1 MSIVN
6 DVLEV
11 VLQLINSLGLF
22 KPAILGPL
30 TPEPGIA
37 VMLGPSN
44 PETVYMSKDAYLYL
58 DITLNGRHSNLW
70 LLTGD
75 MNRIHSGLTRAKKYA
90 EGQGW
95 EIVDI
100 TTQTLP
106 QVIDREPNN
115 DWLMASSLIV
125 KVYQTAE

>member
-1 MSIVN
+1 MN
-6 DVLEV
+6 DVLEA
-11 VLQLINSLGLF
+11 VLHLINGLALF
-22 KPAILGPL
+22 KQAILGPL

-37 VMLGPSN
+37 VMQGPST

-70 LLTGD
+70 LLTGE
-75 MNRIHSGLTRAKKYA
+75 MNRIHSSLTRMKQYVY
-90 EGQGW
+90 GQGW

-100 TTQTLP
+100 TTQTFP